1 MNGAEPTNGAARRRM
16 LLSQTAEYALRAM
29 AWLATMPNG
38 QPVRAVDLSGSTGI
52 PTHYLSKVL
61 RRLVLANLL
70 ESQKGQ
76 GGGFSLSRPP
86 SEIAF
91 IDILSAID
99 AYPTEGRCAFGW
111 GQCDATDPCPLHD
124 SWSRLNDQIHDW
136 ASGTSLEEIANF
148 TPKGPRSTEN
158 LNKT

>member
-1 MNGAEPTNGAARRRM
+1 M

-29 AWLATMPNG
+29 AWLAMSSEG
-38 QPVRAVDLSGSTGI
+38 KPVRAADLSRTTGI

-76 GGGFSLSRPP
+76 GGGFSLSRAPR
-86 SEIAF
+86 EIAF
-91 IDILSAID
+91 IDILSAVD
-99 AYPTEGRCAFGW
+99 AFPTQGRCAFGW
-111 GQCDATDPCPLHD
+111 GMCDAADPCALHN
-124 SWSRLNDQIHDW
+124 SWTHLNDRIQEW

-148 TPKGPRSTEN
+148 SPTGPRSTAH